1 MFDLTAEE
9 ARLLLNVAMMAT
21 GGNRFQSA
29 TKIFA
34 ALERFRP
41 SSPQVAAGKAIAL
54 VSAQQFAACVD
65 YLDDEA
71 LRKFPED
78 PMLLAFK
85 GMALVRL
92 NRMVEA
98 REPLEQAAAQKKD
111 PAAAQLASGMLADME
126 SAG

>member
-29 TKIFA
+29 AKIFA

-41 SSPQVAAGKAIAL
+41 DSPQVAAGKAIAL
-54 VSAQQFAACVD
+54 VSAQQFGACVE
-65 YLDDEA
+65 YLDGEA
-71 LRKFPED
+71 LRKFPDD

-85 GMALVRL
+85 GMALM
-92 NRMVEA
+92 RMKRTVDA
-98 REPLEQAAAQKKD
+98 RDPLERAAAQTAD
-111 PAAAQLASGMLADME
+111 PAAAQLASGMLADLE
-126 SAG
+126 ADR